1 MAKPKDAEVPA
12 PKGRSGP
19 GKPAPKGRAGR
30 SGPGKAAPKGRKG
43 RSNAAATESKR
54 VTPKGTGRYTP
65 PVPRS
70 QKVSPIWVP
79 ILMFTCLLGGMAM
92 IILNYVDVLPGG
104 VSNGYLLGGLVLI
117 TVGFIT
123 ATRYH

>member
-1 MAKPKDAEVPA
+1 MAKPKDAEKPTAKGRSGPGRSA
-12 PKGRSGP
+12 PKGRSGQPP
-19 GKPAPKGRAGR
+19 GKSRSSAPAGD
-30 SGPGKAAPKGRKG
+30 
-43 RSNAAATESKR
+43 SKR

>member
-1 MAKPKDAEVPA
+1 MAKPKGPRTAA
-12 PKGRSGP
+12 GSKGGAKKGRTGSDRTRP
-19 GKPAPKGRAGR
+19 G
-30 SGPGKAAPKGRKG
+30 
-43 RSNAAATESKR
+43 TSKR
-54 VTPKGTGRYTP
+54 VTPKGSARYTP
-65 PVPRS
+65 PVPKS

-79 ILMFTCLLGGMAM
+79 VLMFTCLLGGMAI